1 MAGKKKMNQISFD
14 VQNGPK
20 ETSSADTFIRYI
32 PRSFA
37 RGAKTWSVSIAMVY
51 CKEWCL
57 EWK

>member
-1 MAGKKKMNQISFD
+1 MNQISFD